1 MIAKG
6 DSLPANGRITLAGH
20 SRSYRRK
27 RIGENDREALLFAM
41 SAGRICLPDDNGFAD
56 GGQDGITDD
65 RAKTDKHVC
74 VFNRCRGKYESLLFP
89 PFYSFQL
96 VSFRH
101 PRRRCHPPRERASER
116 DGRER
121 GERTRGGIT
130 RSCRANICAITRE
143 KCHPPG
149 IPSGNCVVQHPG
161 RDSLVA
167 ERTCS
172 RPGRSIGVR
181 GVAFVSA
188 WTTQHGPWCIVSMLQ
203 ASSRLHIRGSCQ

>member
-1 MIAKG
+1 MA
-6 DSLPANGRITLAGH
+6 DSRITLAGH

-27 RIGENDREALLFAM
+27 CIGENDREALLFAM

-101 PRRRCHPPRERASER
+101 PRRRCHPSRERASER

-143 KCHPPG
+143 KCHPRG
-149 IPSGNCVVQHPG
+149 SRRVIASCSIRAMTRSSPSGRA
-161 RDSLVA
+161 RDRAGPS
-167 ERTCS
+167 ECEESPSS
-172 RPGRSIGVR
+172 R
-181 GVAFVSA
+181 
-188 WTTQHGPWCIVSMLQ
+188 HGPHSTGHGALFQCFRLQ
-203 ASSRLHIRGSCQ
+203 AACTYADLVNKTR